1 MKGFGHVQETGSY
14 DIIILEHTRNSE
26 WMCSVSFDLLGRTGR
41 KNALIVSGSSN
52 APPVIFNNGCHV

>member
-1 MKGFGHVQETGSY
+1 MFKRQVPIGYHYFGAYEEFQV
-14 DIIILEHTRNSE
+14 DVF
-26 WMCSVSFDLLGRTGR
+26 SVFDLLGRTGR